1 MICNE
6 IFGTYLT
13 AGTENCKKKIIH
25 LAASKHNI
33 LGNDSNNK
41 KKKKNKYKTGS

>member
-1 MICNE
+1 M
-6 IFGTYLT
+6 
-13 AGTENCKKKIIH
+13 KKKIIH

-41 KKKKNKYKTGS
+41 KKNKYKTGS